1 MVRRK
6 VVATNEHI
14 GTSNEAFLTSSH
26 FQKHDL
32 YTWVAEEVKNTP
44 STITKK
50 DLDELKGS
58 GVIFT
63 FDDVGNNYSLTLPNQ
78 EERLC
83 HINHHAKNVPDWMW
97 MYETLFTCLGV
108 RIPFSDFQQDV
119 LKLCGCAPS
128 QMHPNSWAIIR
139 GFELLCS
146 FLDFPISTRVFFYF
160 FNFAISF
167 GACGQGFLSFQAN
180 HNHRIFNLFEESYH
194 GFKEKYFKVER
205 VSGSQPF
212 FMTSENEKRFNLYW
226 NFHVASPKI
235 ELKGMN
241 PIERD
246 IIHTLLGLWNDN
258 PLDLRMIL
266 ADVQAS
272 KNVVVKMVGGTEA
285 ITAMRRKL
293 DFRYCDFVDSF
304 LLTEE
309 TKSKLVEMPVEDTLP
324 RIQKIL
330 LRSAAFVRDVE
341 KEIPSFRSKIA
352 SKEKELQTSA
362 IQIQILN
369 ATLASL
375 QEDNRKLRES
385 VKSLEEDKK
394 TSVSRVKDS
403 MKKVVEMEKNNSTLA
418 KTVENAERAAIDG
431 IFDAEK
437 NIFNQIKLLAPELD
451 ISSVSAFKKV
461 MDGQVVDITY

>member
-1 MVRRK
+1 
-6 VVATNEHI
+6 
-14 GTSNEAFLTSSH
+14 
-26 FQKHDL
+26 
-32 YTWVAEEVKNTP
+32 
-44 STITKK
+44 
-50 DLDELKGS
+50 
-58 GVIFT
+58 
-63 FDDVGNNYSLTLPNQ
+63 
-78 EERLC
+78 
-83 HINHHAKNVPDWMW
+83 
-97 MYETLFTCLGV
+97 
-108 RIPFSDFQQDV
+108 
-119 LKLCGCAPS
+119 
-128 QMHPNSWAIIR
+128 
-139 GFELLCS
+139 
-146 FLDFPISTRVFFYF
+146 
-160 FNFAISF
+160 
-167 GACGQGFLSFQAN
+167 
-180 HNHRIFNLFEESYH
+180 
-194 GFKEKYFKVER
+194 
-205 VSGSQPF
+205 
-212 FMTSENEKRFNLYW
+212 
-226 NFHVASPKI
+226 
-235 ELKGMN
+235 
-241 PIERD
+241 
-246 IIHTLLGLWNDN
+246 
-258 PLDLRMIL
+258 
-266 ADVQAS
+266 
-272 KNVVVKMVGGTEA
+272 
-285 ITAMRRKL
+285 
-293 DFRYCDFVDSF
+293 
-304 LLTEE
+304 
-309 TKSKLVEMPVEDTLP
+309 MPVEDTLP

>member
-1 MVRRK
+1 
-6 VVATNEHI
+6 
-14 GTSNEAFLTSSH
+14 
-26 FQKHDL
+26 
-32 YTWVAEEVKNTP
+32 
-44 STITKK
+44 
-50 DLDELKGS
+50 
-58 GVIFT
+58 
-63 FDDVGNNYSLTLPNQ
+63 
-78 EERLC
+78 
-83 HINHHAKNVPDWMW
+83 MW

-293 DFRYCDFVDSF
+293 GTNTISTN
-304 LLTEE
+304 TEGRDMISSSTIHGNLSPPE
-309 TKSKLVEMPVEDTLP
+309 PQKSTIDIEILDAHPPSSSLVRKKQKSKDK
-324 RIQKIL
+324 R
-330 LRSAAFVRDVE
+330 
-341 KEIPSFRSKIA
+341 
-352 SKEKELQTSA
+352 
-362 IQIQILN
+362 LN
-369 ATLASL
+369 
-375 QEDNRKLRES
+375 Q
-385 VKSLEEDKK
+385 
-394 TSVSRVKDS
+394 
-403 MKKVVEMEKNNSTLA
+403 
-418 KTVENAERAAIDG
+418 
-431 IFDAEK
+431 
-437 NIFNQIKLLAPELD
+437 
-451 ISSVSAFKKV
+451 
-461 MDGQVVDITY
+461 